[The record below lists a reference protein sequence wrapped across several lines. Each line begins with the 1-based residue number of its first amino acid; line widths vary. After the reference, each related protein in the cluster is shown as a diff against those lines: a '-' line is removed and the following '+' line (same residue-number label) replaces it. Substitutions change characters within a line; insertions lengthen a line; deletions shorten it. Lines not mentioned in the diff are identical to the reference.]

1 MLVQVDDASLLR
13 LRVGHHRPKLRDPK
27 DLVARSHSRL
37 QEENGTVGVQLDHQ
51 RDEREDRRQDA
62 EPDRRCHDVHR
73 PLEELGR
80 SIEAWRAHAHKRNAF
95 DRVNVDDG
103 TDHVEEPRDD
113 VDLDVLVVELAD
125 EPNRCLVVLT
135 REREDHSLDVQ
146 KRDEIEQVAGIAEER
161 EVLEAR
167 LALLGIGIDE
177 ADLSESFIRASGPG
191 GQNVNKVASA
201 VQLRYLLDGARPLPE
216 PVRARLA
223 KLAGSRLTEDGEIV
237 ITAQRFRSQIRNRED
252 ALDRLLA
259 LIRRAATPPTPRRPT
274 RPGRAARERRLTDKA
289 RRARR
294 KRKSQGGIGSRKPIS
309 SSDLS
314 V

>member
-177 ADLSESFIRASGPG
+177 ADEVDAVLGMFQELPGDGLADVAGAHDDRVLQVGEVAPAIRPCG
-191 GQNVNKVASA
+191 NTEH
-201 VQLRYLLDGARPLPE
+201 ARTDDCKQPKDEKLGERRRE
-216 PVRARLA
+216 P
-223 KLAGSRLTEDGEIV
+223 
-237 ITAQRFRSQIRNRED
+237 QRD
-252 ALDRLLA
+252 
-259 LIRRAATPPTPRRPT
+259 P
-274 RPGRAARERRLTDKA
+274 RERVQKERSH
-289 RRARR
+289 R
-294 KRKSQGGIGSRKPIS
+294 Q
-309 SSDLS
+309 
-314 V
+314 